1 MENFESSCRKFIK
14 QPGFWLKILVGVL
27 LGAIPGINFLS
38 FGYMGRAVKENGQN
52 GSFFLPHWDLS
63 LQNLKQNF
71 LTGVNGVVI
80 LLVFLGGP
88 VIVGYMVGL
97 GLFWISDSMRLL
109 LAYFGLFIG
118 APTAAYAML
127 YIADL
132 NELASVR
139 VLWSM
144 FSRTIN
150 TCKHVLIPSFLFL
163 CLIILSVQLLPLAML
178 GAPIFFGLIFVV
190 AFLRNLK
197 IIHE

>member
-1 MENFESSCRKFIK
+1 MGKMIVFSTPLGPVIAKFK
-14 QPGFWLKILVGVL
+14 KI
-27 LGAIPGINFLS
+27 
-38 FGYMGRAVKENGQN
+38 
-52 GSFFLPHWDLS
+52 
-63 LQNLKQNF
+63 
-71 LTGVNGVVI
+71 LTGVHGVVI

-88 VIVGYMVGL
+88 VAIGYMVGL

-118 APTAAYAML
+118 VPTAANAML

-132 NELASVR
+132 NELTSVR

-144 FSRTIN
+144 LSTTIN

-178 GAPIFFGLIFVV
+178 GLAQGAKNV
-190 AFLRNLK
+190 AEIVQRIASASQTMIVKANRGTLTSCRRRA
-197 IIHE
+197 ER